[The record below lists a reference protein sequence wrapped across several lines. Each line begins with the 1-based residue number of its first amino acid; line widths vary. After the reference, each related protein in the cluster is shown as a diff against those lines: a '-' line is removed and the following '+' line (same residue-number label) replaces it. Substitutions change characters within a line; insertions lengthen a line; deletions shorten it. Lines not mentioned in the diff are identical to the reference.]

1 MEDVCMKNVEPER
14 GAAYPIVLGS
24 TLKEECSSEFM
35 LVQYN
40 FQPNT
45 ISRAA
50 NGCLSLEHHRTADR
64 GDASH
69 AKVSKLATG
78 GVAVLLCAC
87 MCSTTYSEHNAST
100 TRHYAGKRATGE
112 HARY

>member
-1 MEDVCMKNVEPER
+1 MENPQPQR

-24 TLKEECSSEFM
+24 TLKDESSSEFM

-45 ISRAA
+45 ISRAV
-50 NGCLSLEHHRTADR
+50 NGCLSLEHHRTSDR

-69 AKVSKLATG
+69 AKVCEVDESSVLVFLSARSRDLSRFDTG
-78 GVAVLLCAC
+78 
-87 MCSTTYSEHNAST
+87 
-100 TRHYAGKRATGE
+100 TRQLGTRAGKRAASE
-112 HARY
+112 HTRE